1 MNMNYLKFKMKEA
14 GLTNQSFSSV
24 LGMSLS
30 SFYKRT
36 QGKVEWT
43 AKEMKTAKDVLKLSN
58 DEFNLIFGF

>member
-1 MNMNYLKFKMKEA
+1 MNYLKFKMKEA

-43 AKEMKTAKDVLKLSN
+43 AKEMKIAKDVLNLSN